1 MEAVPGSES
10 WFVRHTRQAK
20 KVYLGLM
27 KVMQRRNDRDK
38 AALKEAQEKLVRIT
52 GETIAGGREIQAEM
66 DLLQER
72 SLLGTG

>member
-1 MEAVPGSES
+1 M
-10 WFVRHTRQAK
+10 RHTRQAK

>member
-1 MEAVPGSES
+1 M
-10 WFVRHTRQAK
+10 RHTRQAK

-52 GETIAGGREIQAEM
+52 GETIAGGRKIQAEM

>member
-1 MEAVPGSES
+1 M
-10 WFVRHTRQAK
+10 RHTRQAK

-27 KVMQRRNDRDK
+27 KVMQRRNDRNK